1 MTLNEMLT
9 KVLPTKVIKY
19 YIEGRPQG
27 KFEYG
32 A

>member
-19 YIEGRPQG
+19 YVEDRPQG
-27 KFEYG
+27 RFEYG